1 MIGKQN
7 VPRENL
13 TEIKIERPAPK
24 LFFTE
29 TKMLTR
35 AMTKEIEAK
44 AEYIKMFIDN
54 HKMIRNQPDRIYEQT
69 IKWFRKHS
77 IELPAGVRERS
88 EREFVQIFMQWLG
101 LPNCVP
107 LTCSECKGTYTFASL
122 CLFNFGLNVTPTISF
137 SILSLFIFLP
147 SSIRFYLITVAA
159 L

>member
-1 MIGKQN
+1 
-7 VPRENL
+7 
-13 TEIKIERPAPK
+13 
-24 LFFTE
+24 
-29 TKMLTR
+29 MLTR

-107 LTCSECKGTYTFASL
+107 LTCSECKGTYT
-122 CLFNFGLNVTPTISF
+122 
-137 SILSLFIFLP
+137 LSDGWGDNHRCIGCTNKERRQRHKCM
-147 SSIRFYLITVAA
+147 IRFTV
-159 L
+159 